1 MRKFPRKALVA
12 GGLVATLA
20 IGGVAFAFFS
30 NSGIGTGSAS
40 VGQSS
45 TVTIDGTITGTLYPA
60 GAPAAVSVDVTNP
73 GSGSQYVGSVTLD
86 SITTDSAHSG
96 CDLSVSGSN
105 AAFTMAD
112 ISVAAPL
119 AAGTDTVKSGS
130 LQMNDTGI
138 PQDACQHAPLTLHFT
153 SN

>member
-20 IGGVAFAFFS
+20 IGGVALAFFT

-40 VGQSS
+40 VGSSS
-45 TVTIDGTITGTLYPA
+45 TVTLAGTITGTLYPA
-60 GAPAAVSVDVTNP
+60 GAAASVDVDVTNP

-86 SITTDSAHSG
+86 HITTDLAHAS
-96 CDLSVSGSN
+96 CDLSVSGLN
-105 AAFTMAD
+105 PAFTMAD
-112 ISVAAPL
+112 IAVSTNL
-119 AAGTDTVKSGS
+119 AAGADVVKSGS
-130 LQMNDTGI
+130 LQMNDTGV